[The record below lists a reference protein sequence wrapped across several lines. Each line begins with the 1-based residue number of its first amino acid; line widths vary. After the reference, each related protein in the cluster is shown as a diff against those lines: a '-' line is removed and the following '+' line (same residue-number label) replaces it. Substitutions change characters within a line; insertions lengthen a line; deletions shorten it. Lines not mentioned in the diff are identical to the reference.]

1 MNNNFD
7 LKKHFKNRYLKDAGL
22 LTEAEQTKT
31 KTNNFELGRLY
42 KVLDKQYELV
52 QRKVSTKYEEEVY
65 DKLVKGFIDH
75 IIEFDINYNFTLMDP
90 GEISDLFV
98 DWLQDN
104 KYDNQPDTEEDNGEV
119 DYEALKKATTLEKE
133 YDEVITEIAN
143 KVRQNYGK

>member
-7 LKKHFKNRYLKDAGL
+7 LKKHFKNRDLKDAGL

-65 DKLVKGFIDH
+65 DKLVQGFIDH

-119 DYEALKKATTLEKE
+119 DYEELKKATALEKE